1 MSHPLADRPPTGG
14 DQDGRIV
21 VEDLSKSFGTVHAVR
36 NLTFTVEPGSV
47 TGFLGPNGAGKTTTL
62 RMLLGL
68 VHPSSGRALIGGRP
82 YSDIHNPSR
91 VVGAALEAASFHPGR
106 TARNHLRVYCA
117 AASLP
122 DARADQV
129 LDMVGLGGAAKRK
142 VRGFSLG
149 MRQRLGLAATL
160 LGDPRVLI
168 LDEPANGLDPE
179 GIRWLRGFFRQMAGE
194 GRTVLV
200 SSHLLNEIQEV
211 ADRVVILN
219 RGELVRSGSIAEL
232 LAGTD
237 LAVVRTPQAGDLS
250 AALAAAG
257 LSGQRSDDATLRVK
271 TSDLAHVGH
280 VAFTAGIELHELSL
294 EKFDL
299 EQLFFSLTRGDYA
312 APSPTPGTPT
322 PYQQPQH
329 QPIQPQ
335 QPQYPPP
342 QYQQPQY
349 PPPQYQQPQYPP
361 PAQPR
366 SDGGQR

>member
-1 MSHPLADRPPTGG
+1 MP
-14 DQDGRIV
+14 GRIV
-21 VEDLSKSFGTVHAVR
+21 VDGLSKSFGSVHAVR

-68 VHPSSGRALIGGRP
+68 VHPTSGTATIGGLP
-82 YSDIHNPSR
+82 YGSIPNPTV

-117 AASLP
+117 AAGLP
-122 DARADQV
+122 DSRADQV
-129 LDMVGLGGAAKRK
+129 LEMVGLGGAAKRK

-149 MRQRLGLAATL
+149 MRQRLGLAGTL

-219 RGELVRSGSIAEL
+219 QGELVRSGSIAEL
-232 LAGTD
+232 MAGTD
-237 LAVVRTPQAGDLS
+237 TAVVRTPQAEELS
-250 AALAAAG
+250 AALAQAG
-257 LSGQRSDDATLRVK
+257 LRGERSDANTLRVH
-271 TSDLAHVGH
+271 TADLAQVGH
-280 VAFTAGIELHELSL
+280 LAFTANVELHELSL

-299 EQLFFSLTRGDYA
+299 EQLFFSLTRGAYA
-312 APSPTPGTPT
+312 APSSPQPGP
-322 PYQQPQH
+322 PPGSAPPGYQPGPAQGSQGYWQTGGPPGYQPGYQPQ
-329 QPIQPQ
+329 
-335 QPQYPPP
+335 
-342 QYQQPQY
+342 
-349 PPPQYQQPQYPP
+349 P
-361 PAQPR
+361 PAR
-366 SDGGQR
+366 GGQQ